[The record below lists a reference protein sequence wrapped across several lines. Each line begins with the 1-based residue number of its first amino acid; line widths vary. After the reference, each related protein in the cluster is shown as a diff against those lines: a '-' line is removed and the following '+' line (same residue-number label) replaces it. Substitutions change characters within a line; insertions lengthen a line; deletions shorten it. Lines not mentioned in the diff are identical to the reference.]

1 MTYSIR
7 KQFLVLPILVKHFV
21 NLYACNKKLFTFSPK
36 SDTNKETTYIA
47 IDLGIVA
54 ASKIIIE
61 LQDESNVVSG
71 YLSSA
76 NGRFS

>member
-1 MTYSIR
+1 M
-7 KQFLVLPILVKHFV
+7 KHFV
-21 NLYACNKKLFTFSPK
+21 NLHACYQNFSPK